1 MTLPLPPG
9 GVARSMSR
17 CTILPRFP
25 TRGYR
30 KHLERTY
37 PCRRTPSSLCG
48 RCAAI
53 PRGLLGHGT
62 YARRGSRASTA
73 HVEIVPLVAHGGGC
87 TVGARLENFSPRYK
101 HGRPAHGRT
110 APWPVTIA
118 AGEGGS
124 LNLIAGARRRRGRAP
139 AARTFFLGLR
149 GKNSVQHR
157 GLRWARPKNR
167 SPIRRIVLT
176 NNALRNL
183 LAGGAT
189 RRRGPPAS
197 AAPVRVARHRGAHL
211 HIYAYIQA
219 RAHDRCQNTPSRS
232 AFPRDNRYGDCI
244 RVTMSGNDV
253 KQALRKLDFPYCARE
268 ALCRIGTNAIGY
280 LDAAMICLS

>member
-1 MTLPLPPG
+1 MRSLNQFRFDRDTAIAPPG
-9 GVARSMSR
+9 ASR
-17 CTILPRFP
+17 DPCQDAQYCRGFPRAAIASSV
-25 TRGYR
+25 
-30 KHLERTY
+30 RTY

-48 RCAAI
+48 RCAAV

-73 HVEIVPLVAHGGGC
+73 HVEIVPLVAHGGC
-87 TVGARLENFSPRYK
+87 TLRARLENFSPRYK

-118 AGEGGS
+118 VGEGGS

-139 AARTFFLGLR
+139 AARAFFLGLR
-149 GKNSVQHR
+149 GINGVQHR

-197 AAPVRVARHRGAHL
+197 AAPLHAAGARHRDAHL
-211 HIYAYIQA
+211 PFYVYMHIYRRVHMIAVK
-219 RAHDRCQNTPSRS
+219 RDESKRFPSR
-232 AFPRDNRYGDCI
+232 
-244 RVTMSGNDV
+244 
-253 KQALRKLDFPYCARE
+253 
-268 ALCRIGTNAIGY
+268 
-280 LDAAMICLS
+280 